1 MGKTLIVVVVL
12 LVVALLVGSWFVGI
26 RNQMVTKRE
35 TVNAAWS
42 SVDIALQRR
51 SDLIP
56 NLVETVKGYAAQETT
71 IFTEIAKAR
80 SALIGAR
87 TPTDKIAANGALD
100 SALSRLLVITE
111 NYPQLKSNE
120 NFLRLQDEL
129 AGTENRIAQERRSYN
144 DTVQEYNTYIQLF
157 PNSIIAGMSGFARN
171 DAYFKADEGA
181 RTAPKVNFNPPAQT
195 APAAAP
201 APAQ

>member
-1 MGKTLIVVVVL
+1 
-12 LVVALLVGSWFVGI
+12 
-26 RNQMVTKRE
+26 MVTERE
-35 TVNAAWS
+35 TVSAAWS
-42 SVDIALQRR
+42 SVDVALQRR

-87 TPTDKIAANGALD
+87 TPADKIAANGALD

-129 AGTENRIAQERRSYN
+129 AGTENRIAQERRNYN
-144 DTVQEYNTYIQLF
+144 NTVQAYNTYIQLF
-157 PNSIIAGMSGFARN
+157 PNSIIASLSGFARN

-181 RTAPKVNFNPPAQT
+181 RTAPKVNFNPPAPA

-201 APAQ
+201 AR

>member
-87 TPTDKIAANGALD
+87 TPADKIAANGALD

-129 AGTENRIAQERRSYN
+129 AGTENRIAQERRNYN
-144 DTVQEYNTYIQLF
+144 NTVQDYNTYIQLF
-157 PNSIIAGMSGFARN
+157 PNSILASLSGFARN

-201 APAQ
+201 AR